1 MIERARDWFGR
12 ATATDP
18 DLGDVWAWW
27 LKFERQHGTEV
38 RSIIFFVLSYTHQ
51 FVILGTTG
59 DCQDESHCRRPSS
72 FTSVAIDSQGRRKCG
87 QVHEGDFG
95 DGG

>member
-1 MIERARDWFGR
+1 MAVWAEPRASRKTKGVDALRKTKDSPLVVCTVARVLWADRAIERAREWFAR

-38 RSIIFFVLSYTHQ
+38 GSVFSPLSH
-51 FVILGTTG
+51 
-59 DCQDESHCRRPSS
+59 
-72 FTSVAIDSQGRRKCG
+72 
-87 QVHEGDFG
+87 
-95 DGG
+95 